1 MVTKE
6 TANRKERE
14 RAERRARILAEA
26 RALAESE
33 GWDAVTTR
41 RLAKQIEYSQ
51 PVLYSHFANKEAI
64 VTAVALEGIG
74 ELGRAMREARCGEE
88 DPARAM
94 AAVAGAYQE
103 FADANPALFEAIFT
117 LPTAL
122 EFGGEN
128 SPPELIETFKVLVD
142 TFAPMAAG
150 RDVETFT
157 ETAWSAIHGQVVLDG
172 DGRLRPA
179 HRRERMAM
187 LLEALAHKAVCP
199 PTG

>member
-1 MVTKE
+1 MGTSE
-6 TANRKERE
+6 TVARKERE

-26 RALAESE
+26 RTLAETD

-41 RLAKQIEYSQ
+41 QLARRIEYSQ

-64 VTAVALEGIG
+64 VTAVALEGAD
-74 ELGRAMREARCGEE
+74 ELARAMREAACGED
-88 DPARAM
+88 DPVRRM
-94 AAVAGAYQE
+94 TAVAEAYQD
-103 FADANPALFEAIFT
+103 FADANPALFDALFT
-117 LPTAL
+117 LPTTL

-128 SPPELIETFKVLVD
+128 SPPELVAAFTVLID

-157 ETAWSAIHGQVVLDG
+157 EMAWSAMHGQVILDR
-172 DGRLRPA
+172 DSRLRPT
-179 HRRERMAM
+179 HRRQRMAM
-187 LLEALAHKAVCP
+187 LLDALTRKADRP

>member
-26 RALAESE
+26 RALAEAE

-41 RLAKQIEYSQ
+41 RLARQIEYSQ

-64 VTAVALEGIG
+64 VTAVALEGIA
-74 ELGRAMREARCGEE
+74 ELGRAMREARCGET
-88 DPARAM
+88 DPAGAM
-94 AAVAGAYQE
+94 LAVAYAYQD

-122 EFGGEN
+122 EFGGPA
-128 SPPELIETFKVLVD
+128 SPPELIETFKALVD
-142 TFAPMAAG
+142 TFAPLAAD

-157 ETAWSAIHGQVVLDG
+157 EMAWSAMHGQVVLDRG
-172 DGRLRPA
+172 GRLRPPP
-179 HRRERMAM
+179 RRARMKM
-187 LLEALAHKAVCP
+187 LMDTLAGRPCP